1 MECRKD
7 SKRKDSDADVDEME
21 TDVNE
26 GKNLKRKVEETVSES
41 SIEEL
46 EENRLLN
53 DDGNSDETDAEISSD
68 IERMALS
75 DSEDEPGDNKEK
87 VKLRGLQL
95 RNYQEELAENAIQGE
110 NTIVCS
116 GTGTGKTRVAFAIID
131 EHIKKHPE
139 DEDDDDDVDDDD
151 NYMCIDNR

>member
-1 MECRKD
+1 MECRKAD

-75 DSEDEPGDNKEK
+75 DSEDEPGDNKGN
-87 VKLRGLQL
+87 VHVYYCVRGCL
-95 RNYQEELAENAIQGE
+95 
-110 NTIVCS
+110 
-116 GTGTGKTRVAFAIID
+116 
-131 EHIKKHPE
+131 
-139 DEDDDDDVDDDD
+139 
-151 NYMCIDNR
+151 

>member
-1 MECRKD
+1 MECRKAD

-21 TDVNE
+21 IDQDEIPMSSDVNE
-26 GKNLKRKVEETVSES
+26 GKNLKRKVEETVSGS

-75 DSEDEPGDNKEK
+75 DSEDEPGDNKGN
-87 VKLRGLQL
+87 VHVYYCVRGCL
-95 RNYQEELAENAIQGE
+95 
-110 NTIVCS
+110 
-116 GTGTGKTRVAFAIID
+116 
-131 EHIKKHPE
+131 
-139 DEDDDDDVDDDD
+139 
-151 NYMCIDNR
+151 

>member
-21 TDVNE
+21 TDQDEILMIE

-46 EENRLLN
+46 LN
-53 DDGNSDETDAEISSD
+53 GDGNSDENDAELSSD

-75 DSEDEPGDNKEK
+75 DSEDDPGDNKGN
-87 VKLRGLQL
+87 VTVHVYYSVRGSL
-95 RNYQEELAENAIQGE
+95 
-110 NTIVCS
+110 
-116 GTGTGKTRVAFAIID
+116 
-131 EHIKKHPE
+131 
-139 DEDDDDDVDDDD
+139 
-151 NYMCIDNR
+151 

>member
-7 SKRKDSDADVDEME
+7 SKRKDPDADVDEME

-75 DSEDEPGDNKEK
+75 DSEDEPGDNKGN
-87 VKLRGLQL
+87 VHVYYCVRGCL
-95 RNYQEELAENAIQGE
+95 
-110 NTIVCS
+110 
-116 GTGTGKTRVAFAIID
+116 
-131 EHIKKHPE
+131 
-139 DEDDDDDVDDDD
+139 
-151 NYMCIDNR
+151 

>member
-21 TDVNE
+21 IDQDENE
-26 GKNLKRKVEETVSES
+26 RKNLKRKVEETVSES

-68 IERMALS
+68 MERMALS
-75 DSEDEPGDNKEK
+75 DSEDEPGDNKGN
-87 VKLRGLQL
+87 VHVYYCVRGCL
-95 RNYQEELAENAIQGE
+95 
-110 NTIVCS
+110 
-116 GTGTGKTRVAFAIID
+116 
-131 EHIKKHPE
+131 
-139 DEDDDDDVDDDD
+139 
-151 NYMCIDNR
+151 

>member
-75 DSEDEPGDNKEK
+75 DSEDEPGDNKGNVHVYYCVRGCLYMIPIK
-87 VKLRGLQL
+87 TCAVKYFSLGGGRFLFGPVGGP
-95 RNYQEELAENAIQGE
+95 NPLANP
-110 NTIVCS
+110 T
-116 GTGTGKTRVAFAIID
+116 
-131 EHIKKHPE
+131 PPP
-139 DEDDDDDVDDDD
+139 
-151 NYMCIDNR
+151 

>member
-21 TDVNE
+21 TDQDEILMIE

-46 EENRLLN
+46 LN
-53 DDGNSDETDAEISSD
+53 GDGNSDENDAELSSD

-75 DSEDEPGDNKEK
+75 DSEDDPGDNKGN
-87 VKLRGLQL
+87 VHVYYCVRGRL
-95 RNYQEELAENAIQGE
+95 
-110 NTIVCS
+110 
-116 GTGTGKTRVAFAIID
+116 
-131 EHIKKHPE
+131 
-139 DEDDDDDVDDDD
+139 
-151 NYMCIDNR
+151 

>member
-26 GKNLKRKVEETVSES
+26 GKNLKRKVEETVSGS

-75 DSEDEPGDNKEK
+75 DSEDEPGDNKGN
-87 VKLRGLQL
+87 VHVHVYYCVRGCL
-95 RNYQEELAENAIQGE
+95 
-110 NTIVCS
+110 
-116 GTGTGKTRVAFAIID
+116 
-131 EHIKKHPE
+131 
-139 DEDDDDDVDDDD
+139 
-151 NYMCIDNR
+151 

>member
-26 GKNLKRKVEETVSES
+26 GKNLKRKVEETVSGS

-75 DSEDEPGDNKEK
+75 DSEDEPGDNKGN
-87 VKLRGLQL
+87 VHVYYCVRGCL
-95 RNYQEELAENAIQGE
+95 
-110 NTIVCS
+110 
-116 GTGTGKTRVAFAIID
+116 
-131 EHIKKHPE
+131 
-139 DEDDDDDVDDDD
+139 
-151 NYMCIDNR
+151 

>member
-68 IERMALS
+68 MERMALS
-75 DSEDEPGDNKEK
+75 DSEDEPGDNKGN
-87 VKLRGLQL
+87 VHVYYCVRGCL
-95 RNYQEELAENAIQGE
+95 
-110 NTIVCS
+110 
-116 GTGTGKTRVAFAIID
+116 
-131 EHIKKHPE
+131 
-139 DEDDDDDVDDDD
+139 
-151 NYMCIDNR
+151 

>member
-75 DSEDEPGDNKEK
+75 DSEDEPGDNKGN
-87 VKLRGLQL
+87 VHVYYCVRGCL
-95 RNYQEELAENAIQGE
+95 
-110 NTIVCS
+110 
-116 GTGTGKTRVAFAIID
+116 
-131 EHIKKHPE
+131 
-139 DEDDDDDVDDDD
+139 
-151 NYMCIDNR
+151 

>member
-1 MECRKD
+1 MECRKG

-75 DSEDEPGDNKEK
+75 DSEDEPGDNKGN
-87 VKLRGLQL
+87 VHVHVYYCVRGCL
-95 RNYQEELAENAIQGE
+95 
-110 NTIVCS
+110 
-116 GTGTGKTRVAFAIID
+116 
-131 EHIKKHPE
+131 
-139 DEDDDDDVDDDD
+139 
-151 NYMCIDNR
+151 

>member
-46 EENRLLN
+46 EENHLLN

-75 DSEDEPGDNKEK
+75 DSEDEPGDNKGN
-87 VKLRGLQL
+87 VHVHV
-95 RNYQEELAENAIQGE
+95 YYC
-110 NTIVCS
+110 VS
-116 GTGTGKTRVAFAIID
+116 GVATF
-131 EHIKKHPE
+131 
-139 DEDDDDDVDDDD
+139 
-151 NYMCIDNR
+151 

>member
-46 EENRLLN
+46 EENRLPN

-75 DSEDEPGDNKEK
+75 DSEDEPGDNKGN
-87 VKLRGLQL
+87 VHVYYCVRGCL
-95 RNYQEELAENAIQGE
+95 
-110 NTIVCS
+110 
-116 GTGTGKTRVAFAIID
+116 
-131 EHIKKHPE
+131 
-139 DEDDDDDVDDDD
+139 
-151 NYMCIDNR
+151 

>member
-46 EENRLLN
+46 EENHLLN

-75 DSEDEPGDNKEK
+75 DSEDEPGDNKGN
-87 VKLRGLQL
+87 VHVYYCVRGCL
-95 RNYQEELAENAIQGE
+95 
-110 NTIVCS
+110 
-116 GTGTGKTRVAFAIID
+116 
-131 EHIKKHPE
+131 
-139 DEDDDDDVDDDD
+139 
-151 NYMCIDNR
+151 

>member
-7 SKRKDSDADVDEME
+7 SKRKDSDANVDEME

-68 IERMALS
+68 MERMALS
-75 DSEDEPGDNKEK
+75 DSEDEPGDNKGN
-87 VKLRGLQL
+87 VHVYYCVRGCL
-95 RNYQEELAENAIQGE
+95 
-110 NTIVCS
+110 
-116 GTGTGKTRVAFAIID
+116 
-131 EHIKKHPE
+131 
-139 DEDDDDDVDDDD
+139 
-151 NYMCIDNR
+151 

>member
-26 GKNLKRKVEETVSES
+26 GNNLKRKVEETVSES

-75 DSEDEPGDNKEK
+75 DSEDEPGDNKGD
-87 VKLRGLQL
+87 VHVYYCVRGCL
-95 RNYQEELAENAIQGE
+95 
-110 NTIVCS
+110 
-116 GTGTGKTRVAFAIID
+116 
-131 EHIKKHPE
+131 
-139 DEDDDDDVDDDD
+139 
-151 NYMCIDNR
+151 

>member
-21 TDVNE
+21 TDQDEILMIE

-46 EENRLLN
+46 LN
-53 DDGNSDETDAEISSD
+53 GDGNSDENDAELSSD

-75 DSEDEPGDNKEK
+75 DSEDDPGDNKGN
-87 VKLRGLQL
+87 VHVYYSVRGSL
-95 RNYQEELAENAIQGE
+95 
-110 NTIVCS
+110 
-116 GTGTGKTRVAFAIID
+116 
-131 EHIKKHPE
+131 
-139 DEDDDDDVDDDD
+139 
-151 NYMCIDNR
+151 

>member
-75 DSEDEPGDNKEK
+75 DSEDEPGDNKGN
-87 VKLRGLQL
+87 VHVHVYYCVRGCL
-95 RNYQEELAENAIQGE
+95 
-110 NTIVCS
+110 
-116 GTGTGKTRVAFAIID
+116 
-131 EHIKKHPE
+131 
-139 DEDDDDDVDDDD
+139 
-151 NYMCIDNR
+151 